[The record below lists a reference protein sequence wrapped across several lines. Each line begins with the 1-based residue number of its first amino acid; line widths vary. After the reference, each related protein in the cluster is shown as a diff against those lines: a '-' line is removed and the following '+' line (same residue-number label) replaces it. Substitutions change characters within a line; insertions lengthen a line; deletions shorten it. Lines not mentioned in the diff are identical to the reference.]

1 MYCLL
6 TCRTGDCLKV
16 LQHTDPV
23 RTVAFSPPSAVHITD
38 SATTT
43 STSDSSGSSSSSQ
56 RLVTGCEGRALWL
69 WDVQSGS
76 CVAALGEH
84 KEAVNAVA
92 FSPDGAWLASASQD
106 RSVLVWDALSG
117 KLSGMYVGDAAM
129 VCCCFAVRPGW
140 DLQASSRL
148 QPAAVL
154 HQGPGE
160 APAVGTEAAVAAGT
174 DTAMMAQQQDE
185 AVCSECIAAPG
196 LTLVAGDASGN
207 VHFVQCCAS

>member
-6 TCRTGDCLKV
+6 TCRSGDCLKV

-23 RTVAFSPPSAVHITD
+23 RTVAFSPPTAAQAIGSAIAGD
-38 SATTT
+38 
-43 STSDSSGSSSSSQ
+43 GSSSSSQ

-69 WDVQSGS
+69 WDVQSGA

-106 RSVLVWDALSG
+106 RSLLVWDARTG
-117 KLSGMYVGDAAM
+117 KLSGLYVGDAAM
-129 VCCCFAVRPGW
+129 VCCCFATRPGW
-140 DLQASSRL
+140 N
-148 QPAAVL
+148 VEK
-154 HQGPGE
+154 GPGQLSDVQGQGSE
-160 APAVGTEAAVAAGT
+160 GAVQVGNEAAAAGS
-174 DTAMMAQQQDE
+174 AGMVGLQDQG
-185 AVCSECIAAPG
+185 VCADCIAESG

-207 VHFVQCCAS
+207 VHFVQCCAT